1 MTIKPHNHSK
11 ILIISSEFPPGPGG
25 IGNHAYNL
33 ANELSKRGNFVIV
46 NTISDY
52 VTNVQARAFDKKL
65 SFGIYR
71 FQRYSNIV
79 LTWIQRVN
87 TIRKTIKKYNLKRV
101 IVSGKFSIW
110 VIPLL
115 KLYSGI
121 RICTVVHGS
130 ELGKTIFLNWTIF
143 CLNKSNTIISVSN
156 FTRSLIPKKIS
167 PLIHVIN
174 NGVSLNNWANVP
186 YKYDLKKYPTLI
198 TVGSITFRKGQFNVL
213 MALPDIIRQFPHTHY
228 HCVGNNQNKQ
238 ELLSLAKNLN
248 LTDKITIHGFLEHYE
263 LEQMYSACH
272 INMMLADNKSTS
284 DFEGF
289 GISVLEANVYGLPSI
304 GSEQTGLED
313 AIKNNFN
320 GEIVDP
326 NDSQK
331 IVKALKQI
339 FDNYETYSKNS
350 KIFAKENMW
359 ENKIRQYEK
368 IL

>member
-1 MTIKPHNHSK
+1 M
-11 ILIISSEFPPGPGG
+11 
-25 IGNHAYNL
+25 
-33 ANELSKRGNFVIV
+33 
-46 NTISDY
+46 
-52 VTNVQARAFDKKL
+52 
-65 SFGIYR
+65 
-71 FQRYSNIV
+71 
-79 LTWIQRVN
+79 
-87 TIRKTIKKYNLKRV
+87 
-101 IVSGKFSIW
+101 
-110 VIPLL
+110 
-115 KLYSGI
+115 
-121 RICTVVHGS
+121 
-130 ELGKTIFLNWTIF
+130 
-143 CLNKSNTIISVSN
+143 
-156 FTRSLIPKKIS
+156 
-167 PLIHVIN
+167 
-174 NGVSLNNWANVP
+174 P

-198 TVGSITFRKGQFNVL
+198 TVGSITIRKGQFNVL

-263 LEQMYSACH
+263 LEQMYSVCH

-304 GSEQTGLED
+304 GSEHTGLED

-339 FDNYETYSKNS
+339 FNNYEHIQKIQ